1 MSYPFAEHPKGTR
14 HRLRSVSCSKAIRV
28 TTGARSLVCLRLFSQ
43 APEYGKALHSHTQG
57 LTLKGLSD
65 NHDFCLSAA
74 DQACC

>member
-1 MSYPFAEHPKGTR
+1 MATEM
-14 HRLRSVSCSKAIRV
+14 
-28 TTGARSLVCLRLFSQ
+28 TTVAKSLECLRLFSQ
-43 APEYGKALHSHTQG
+43 GPEYGKAPHSHTQG